1 MAHSTCNTLAEEPV
15 GPWEVPSETCALADP
30 LEPKLTDTAGMGGD
44 GKNMPNTSMVL
55 RPAAVGVG
63 HNAAKYGNHGVIL
76 ASGVSN
82 ATE

>member
-1 MAHSTCNTLAEEPV
+1 
-15 GPWEVPSETCALADP
+15 
-30 LEPKLTDTAGMGGD
+30 MGGD
-44 GKNMPNTSMVL
+44 GKNIPNTLIRV

-63 HNAAKYGNHGVIL
+63 HKAVKYGNHGVIL